1 MKTIDNTCNLSIL
14 ITGPI
19 YWESNKKIPITI
31 VTIPLIEAA
40 MEAFPEVSTILS
52 TWVNLERI

>member
-14 ITGPI
+14 IIGPI
-19 YWESNKKIPITI
+19 YWESNKKIPTKN
-31 VTIPLIEAA
+31 VTILLIEAA